1 MLHSVE
7 LVDVVRSGFIEGRHR
22 GSLVVL
28 HEDGSIAV
36 ELGDARAPIFP
47 RSTNKPMQA
56 AAMVACGL
64 DLEDHLLAL
73 SAASHSGEEFHLE
86 GVRTILTGAGLT
98 ETALGTPPSL
108 PYGEEVRDEWLRTGR
123 GPSSIAMNCSGKHAA
138 MLATCVIQGW
148 DQPSYCQPDHPLQ
161 HAISTLMAD
170 QSDEPVRH
178 VGVDGCGAPVLSSTL
193 VGVARAFRN
202 HVLADP
208 GQPTRRV
215 ADAMRAH
222 PEWVGGTDRDVTELM
237 RGVPGLLAK
246 DGAEAVYA
254 AALPDGRS
262 VAFKIDDGGM
272 RARPIVMATVLARL
286 GVRAGVLDEQATAP
300 LWGGGAVVGEL
311 RASSVLQS
319 L

>member
-1 MLHSVE
+1 MVHSVE

-36 ELGDARAPIFP
+36 ELGDPHAPIFP

-56 AAMVACGL
+56 AGMVSCGL
-64 DLEDHLLAL
+64 DIEDHLLAL

-86 GVRTILTGAGLT
+86 GVRTILTLAGLT
-98 ETALGTPPSL
+98 EVALATPESL
-108 PYGEEVRDEWLRTGR
+108 PYGEEVRAEWLRTGR

-148 DQPSYCQPDHPLQ
+148 DQRSYCRPDHPLQ
-161 HAISTLMAD
+161 QAISTLLAE
-170 QSDEPVRH
+170 QTDEPVRH

-193 VGVARAFRN
+193 IGVARAFRT

-215 ADAMRAH
+215 ADAMRAY
-222 PEWVGGTDRDVTELM
+222 PEWVGGTNRDVTELM
-237 RGVPGLLAK
+237 RGIPGLLAK

-254 AALPDGRS
+254 ASLPDGRAI
-262 VAFKIDDGGM
+262 AFKIDDGGM
-272 RARPIVMATVLARL
+272 RARPIVMATVLTRL
-286 GVRAGVLDEQATAP
+286 GIQAEVLEEQSTAP
-300 LWGGGAVVGEL
+300 LLGGGAVVGEL